1 MGKPKF
7 TRRHLWAIL
16 EAACMNRDKAA
27 SLTSQI
33 INAMAAAL
41 AAGETVELRGLGT
54 FEPRERRGR
63 TARNPRTGEAVIVP
77 ARRYVFF
84 RPCGKLKKAVSAA
97 PENGEALPE

>member
-16 EAACMNRDKAA
+16 EAAGMNRDKAA

-41 AAGETVELRGLGT
+41 ATGEVIEFRGLGT
-54 FEPRERRGR
+54 FEVRERK
-63 TARNPRTGEAVIVP
+63 ARRAHNPRTGEAVDVP
-77 ARRYVFF
+77 ARKVIFF
-84 RPCGKLKKAVSAA
+84 RPCGKLKAAINA
-97 PENGEALPE
+97 PEEPGI